1 MKYKNYEA
9 VVRYDED
16 EQAFFGEVVNT
27 RDVLTFQ
34 GKSVTELKREMKA
47 SVEEYLEFCKK
58 RKEDP
63 DRPFSGNFVLRISP
77 QLHSKL
83 YAKAKASGQSLNSYV
98 EQQLESSIKGI

>member
-16 EQAFFGEVVNT
+16 EQVFFGEVVNT

-77 QLHSKL
+77 QLHSRL
-83 YAKAKASGQSLNSYV
+83 YSKAKASGLSLNSYV